1 MDRGI
6 LLQHL
11 ALVEEHI
18 QMGARSIERQQEVID
33 KLVAHGHDTVE
44 ARRMLKNFQDT
55 QAMHFADLE
64 RITKELS
71 SAEES
76 IDQGQ

>member
-44 ARRMLKNFQDT
+44 ARRMLKKFQEHAGD
-55 QAMHFADLE
+55 AFCGPGADHE
-64 RITKELS
+64 GVEQRRRKH
-71 SAEES
+71 
-76 IDQGQ
+76 